1 MVTKK
6 RPILL
11 SLIALLEMLTGI
23 LVMLTGGFFIL
34 LSFGLLGG
42 DFDTLL
48 ETTFADVFGVL
59 FGVLSGAILF
69 VGFLIFVLGY
79 GLWSLNYAAWF
90 VTIILYGLNFI
101 NIMLSYEF
109 YINILQTGN
118 YSYLLTPIVSIGLF
132 LYFLTIRSNFT

>member
-109 YINILQTGN
+109 Y
-118 YSYLLTPIVSIGLF
+118 
-132 LYFLTIRSNFT
+132 